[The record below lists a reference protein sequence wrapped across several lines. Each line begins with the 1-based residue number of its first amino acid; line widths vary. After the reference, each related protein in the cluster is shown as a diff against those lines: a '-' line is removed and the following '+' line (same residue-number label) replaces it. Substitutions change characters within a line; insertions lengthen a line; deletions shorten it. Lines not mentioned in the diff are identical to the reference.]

1 MIKYSSETY
10 LKGVLEYNL
19 NIFVDSDKPYYI
31 VVKKIKKID
40 KPFILNEYGKDITIL
55 NKNYY
60 ILEYIPKD
68 ENYICRI
75 FINDC
80 KKLIERIFLF
90 TGRNDV
96 DNGIPT
102 YDDLKLSHICIENK
116 WKKYNLELFNKMYKK
131 KEIDEG
137 IYNLILNKIDD
148 VKNINL
154 PFDYKKY
161 LN

>member
-19 NIFVDSDKPYYI
+19 NIFVDSDNPYYI
-31 VVKKIKKID
+31 VVKKINKID
-40 KPFILNEYGKDITIL
+40 KPFILNEYGKDVTIL
-55 NKNYY
+55 NNNYY
-60 ILEYIPKD
+60 ILEYIPKE

-80 KKLIERIFLF
+80 KEVIERIFLF
-90 TGRNDV
+90 TGRNDI
-96 DNGIPT
+96 DNGIPI

-116 WKKYNLELFNKMYKK
+116 WKKYNLELLNKMYEN

-148 VKNINL
+148 VKNIDL